1 MNLGKTIK
9 AYVITAEHEHY
20 RKANVQIL
28 QEQLPSLKCID
39 AIYPTRVK
47 VPFIEKI
54 RNTTYLRTGNKLNY
68 GEIGILLSSRRVWQ
82 DIVKRNEA
90 DDEFFLILESDS
102 VINDIAILQEN
113 FYKLTNAYDLFF
125 FGGWLGNIKLLKSKK
140 QVLNETYC
148 YGEPYIKTICSGYG
162 YAINKKT
169 ARYLLKATNKVGYP
183 ADEFK
188 KYIDPSK
195 IKIGAVIPEI
205 ISQSEGVTTIG
216 HNDIGPVFEFFLRK
230 LLNIRNTIICYFK

>member
-1 MNLGKTIK
+1 MNLDKEIR

-20 RKANVQIL
+20 RRANVQIL
-28 QEQLPSLKCID
+28 QEQLPDLKCID
-39 AIYPTRVK
+39 AIYPTREK
-47 VPFIEKI
+47 VPFIEHI
-54 RNTTYLRTGNKLNY
+54 RNTTFLRTGNKLNY

-82 DIVKRNEA
+82 DIARSNA
-90 DDEFFLILESDS
+90 TDEDFFLILESDS
-102 VINDIAILQEN
+102 VINDIELLNAN
-113 FYKLTNAYDLFF
+113 FHKLTKHYDLFF

-140 QVLNETYC
+140 KKLNDFYS

-169 ARYLLKATNKVGYP
+169 AQYLLKASNKVAYP

-195 IKIGAVIPEI
+195 VKIGAVLPEL
-205 ISQSEGVTTIG
+205 ISQSDGVTTIG
-216 HNDIGPVFEFFLRK
+216 HNDIGPIFEFVLRTI
-230 LLNIRNTIICYFK
+230 LNIRNSIICYFK